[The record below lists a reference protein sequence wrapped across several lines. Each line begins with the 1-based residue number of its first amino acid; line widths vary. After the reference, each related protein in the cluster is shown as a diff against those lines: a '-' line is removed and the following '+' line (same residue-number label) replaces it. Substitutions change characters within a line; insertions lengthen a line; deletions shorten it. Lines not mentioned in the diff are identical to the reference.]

1 MRKLMI
7 SLIGGILIMSPILYL
22 VAKDNNYPFLDWFVL
37 VILWG
42 MCAGLFSMLA
52 TFANSVRQ
60 GNEED

>member
-1 MRKLMI
+1 MI

-22 VAKDNNYPFLDWFVL
+22 VAKDNTYPFLDWFVL